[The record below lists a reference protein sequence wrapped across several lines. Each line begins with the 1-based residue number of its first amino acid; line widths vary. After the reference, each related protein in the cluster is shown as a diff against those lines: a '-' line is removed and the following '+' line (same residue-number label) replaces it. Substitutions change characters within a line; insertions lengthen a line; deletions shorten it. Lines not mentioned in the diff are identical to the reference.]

1 MSRLCR
7 FPLPVGR
14 GSRFVDADRGNR
26 QGSHVSRR
34 IREQRTN
41 ERTKEQ
47 VGREKRRQTEI
58 KRERQRER
66 ERKRKRERERHVAKE
81 AEEVTRCSKN
91 RKRHDPR
98 RSTLEHQSHRW
109 PLSPSHTVRT
119 NPRNVTSRLCSCV
132 LPSSTRAYVAAR
144 QRGRTKTYE
153 KPTIAG
159 TTSENERQ
167 EGERGAPS
175 DGERRPKTHTHT
187 HTRTRTRINTR
198 GARTRTDGRT
208 DGWTVTERRGRGKKR
223 EREERETRAEA
234 DLSRFRRE
242 SNYFFFFFF
251 IHPLPS
257 RGRI

>member
-159 TTSENERQ
+159 TTSKNERQ

-187 HTRTRTRINTR
+187 HTHTH
-198 GARTRTDGRT
+198 AH
-208 DGWTVTERRGRGKKR
+208 V
-223 EREERETRAEA
+223 
-234 DLSRFRRE
+234 
-242 SNYFFFFFF
+242 
-251 IHPLPS
+251 
-257 RGRI
+257 

>member
-98 RSTLEHQSHRW
+98 
-109 PLSPSHTVRT
+109 
-119 NPRNVTSRLCSCV
+119 
-132 LPSSTRAYVAAR
+132 

-187 HTRTRTRINTR
+187 HTHTH
-198 GARTRTDGRT
+198 AH
-208 DGWTVTERRGRGKKR
+208 V
-223 EREERETRAEA
+223 
-234 DLSRFRRE
+234 
-242 SNYFFFFFF
+242 
-251 IHPLPS
+251 
-257 RGRI
+257 